1 MFWLLIV
8 LLTAC
13 HAVAAEDR
21 ARQVVVVYNERDPES
36 RPLAEYYALRRG
48 IPTNQLCAIQARPA
62 ETITR
67 REFNE
72 EVREP
77 ILRFLIGNGLLSQRA
92 RVENGKPMIETV
104 ASRVSY
110 LALIYGVPL
119 RIERDPTIQ
128 EAGYTKGARPE
139 MTRNEASVD
148 SELASLPVH
157 GLPIAGPL
165 RNPFLNSKVSFAL
178 PMNHRMFLVGRL
190 DGPDAPAVRRMIDDA
205 LWVERHGLH
214 GRAYFDARG
223 TQEKGY
229 IEGDAWIKGAHEALC
244 AAGYECELDEREEL
258 YDEQYPMTDVAVY
271 AGWYASNLTGP
282 FLRPDFRFR
291 PGALAYHIHSTSAH
305 SVRTQ
310 VAAWVGPLLLKGA
323 AASMGCVFEPYLALT
338 PQVDVFFKRLLEGWT
353 LLESGYAASP
363 SLSWQTVF
371 VGDPLYRPFAASLD
385 EQIAALQADNRPE
398 LEWAWLRK
406 VNLAA
411 RDEALKLCRAKAEE
425 LRSAVLHEKLGDLL
439 GAGPAVRAYEQA
451 LQHTADTFTR
461 VRVTDKLVN
470 ALLADK
476 QPAAALARQET
487 QLLNLANPVVAIRF
501 YTKARDLA
509 RAAGDP
515 DKVRHYQAKLEELN
529 RPPRQNRLR
538 NDCVIGRAAALLVR
552 PVRAKLPGISER
564 VFIGQSTTA
573 PSAIPVSRGRPRGRA
588 TPLPACRRG

>member
-1 MFWLLIV
+1 MGALFHFTRLDAGAPLADDARMFWLLIV

-21 ARQVVVVYNERDPES
+21 ARQVVIVYNERDPES
-36 RPLAEYYALRRG
+36 RSLAEYYAQRRG
-48 IPTNQLCAIQARPA
+48 IPTNQLCAISARPA

-77 ILRFLIGNGLLSQRA
+77 VLRFLIGNGWLSQRA
-92 RVENGKPMIETV
+92 SVENGRPRIDTV
-104 ASRVSY
+104 SSRVSC
-110 LALIYGVPL
+110 LALICGVPL
-119 RIERDPTIQ
+119 RIERDPTVL
-128 EAGYTKGARPE
+128 ETPYTKGARPE

-148 SELASLPVH
+148 SELALLPVH

-165 RNPFLNSKVSFAL
+165 RNPFFSSKVGFAPPL
-178 PMNHRMFLVGRL
+178 NRSMFLVGRL
-190 DGPDAPAVRRMIDDA
+190 DGPDASAVRRMIDDA
-205 LWVERHGLH
+205 LFAERYGLH

-223 TQEKGY
+223 IQDKGY
-229 IEGDAWIKGAHEALC
+229 IEGDTWIKGAHEALR

-258 YDEQYPMTDVAVY
+258 YDDNYPMTDVAVY

-282 FLRPDFRFR
+282 FQRPDFRFR
-291 PGALAYHIHSTSAH
+291 RGAVAYHIHSTSAH

-338 PQVDVFFKRLLEGWT
+338 PQVDLFFKRLVEGWT
-353 LLESGYAASP
+353 FLEAGYAASP

-371 VGDPLYRPFAASLD
+371 VGDPLYRPFAVSLE
-385 EQIAALQADNRPE
+385 EQIISLKADNRPE

-406 VNLAA
+406 VNLSA
-411 RDEALKLCRAKAEE
+411 RDEALKLCRAKAGE

-439 GAGPAVRAYEQA
+439 SAGAAVRAYEQA
-451 LQHTADTFTR
+451 LQHTADAFTR

-470 ALLADK
+470 VLLADK
-476 QPAAALARQET
+476 QPAAALARHEA
-487 QLLNLANPVVAIRF
+487 QLLNLANPAVAARF

-509 RAAGDP
+509 RAAGNQ
-515 DKVRHYQAKLEELN
+515 DKVRHYQTKLDELN
-529 RPPRQNRLR
+529 RPPE
-538 NDCVIGRAAALLVR
+538 
-552 PVRAKLPGISER
+552 P
-564 VFIGQSTTA
+564 
-573 PSAIPVSRGRPRGRA
+573 PSAPETTSK
-588 TPLPACRRG
+588 